1 MTSPALGEAR
11 VSVRILLTKNHSV
24 STPAFR
30 VGAPVTV
37 CFGSVRVLV
46 PCGAGDLLV
55 RDLVREATHRYKKA
69 TGQGENHPMTS
80 PALAKNHPVPTPAFR
95 AGTPVNLLEVSKGQD
110 ALYEYNKLHF
120 LHGNIN
126 QWLFDRSSQ
135 VGVVREC
142 LRAYPTLNL
151 RVGSVTSQII
161 NMGQHFFIKNRLR
174 FSAVSWVRLQTYKFT
189 CPTHPDP
196 KPQFVGHTKSCSVLE
211 SSRQSVAR
219 QPVAQLSRQPC
230 SQSPSVK
237 KVKLTNKLTLVTQRS
252 TKYFGTI
259 FSRNNS
265 CRNVNISTVFAL
277 LTLDSTGRVT
287 TVPFKW
293 GKSFNNFSRLGRG
306 ERECQTL
313 TDYKPPLFLSSLLP
327 FMKVLCS
334 FGLTLASGGGATVGT
349 PRRRSARCACAS
361 VALRH
366 APRTTD
372 PCLVTGEVPR
382 ESTLTPGYLHPGGR
396 IFSGRIVYTASGV
409 RAPLNGS
416 ACRGRG
422 SGDLPALPPRRA
434 AADRR
439 TRRKPSQL
447 PAAQPPACLHR

>member
-1 MTSPALGEAR
+1 MDRGNPRDAGYSIDTSL
-11 VSVRILLTKNHSV
+11 
-24 STPAFR
+24 
-30 VGAPVTV
+30 
-37 CFGSVRVLV
+37 
-46 PCGAGDLLV
+46 
-55 RDLVREATHRYKKA
+55 
-69 TGQGENHPMTS
+69 GENHPMTS

-95 AGTPVNLLEVSKGQD
+95 AGTPIKNYDIHLTSGAADYLAGLPGLRLEKQEKEREVSKGQD

-161 NMGQHFFIKNRLR
+161 N
-174 FSAVSWVRLQTYKFT
+174 
-189 CPTHPDP
+189 
-196 KPQFVGHTKSCSVLE
+196 
-211 SSRQSVAR
+211 
-219 QPVAQLSRQPC
+219 
-230 SQSPSVK
+230 
-237 KVKLTNKLTLVTQRS
+237 
-252 TKYFGTI
+252 
-259 FSRNNS
+259 
-265 CRNVNISTVFAL
+265 
-277 LTLDSTGRVT
+277 
-287 TVPFKW
+287 
-293 GKSFNNFSRLGRG
+293 
-306 ERECQTL
+306 
-313 TDYKPPLFLSSLLP
+313 LLP